1 MFGNWI
7 QIGFESKNPQ
17 APHGGWLF
25 GNCILVLN
33 SIPNIMLLILKS
45 NFYKTH
51 LMCFIFWWV
60 LGYLSIPII
69 KFVVGLLANPLI
81 VFSRWVFV
89 GFVVVGGGCG
99 GFCWVCGDQWRM
111 WSRVVAPCH

>member
-99 GFCWVCGDQWRM
+99 GFC
-111 WSRVVAPCH
+111 